1 MHLANNIQNDQ
12 EEKGQGRETQNTLET
27 EAIIMTDLRAGT
39 EGYHRN
45 EMALRHMGENITT
58 EIVISHHMEDDSLT
72 TEEIVTTVNPVE
84 TELREVTEEAMED
97 TEILARR
104 TKTIVF

>member
-1 MHLANNIQNDQ
+1 LHLANNNQNDQ
-12 EEKGQGRETQNTLET
+12 EEKGQGRETQNTLEI
-27 EAIIMTDLRAGT
+27 EIMTDLRAGT
-39 EGYHRN
+39 EGHHRN

-84 TELREVTEEAMED
+84 TEVREVTEEAMED
-97 TEILARR
+97 TEVLARR